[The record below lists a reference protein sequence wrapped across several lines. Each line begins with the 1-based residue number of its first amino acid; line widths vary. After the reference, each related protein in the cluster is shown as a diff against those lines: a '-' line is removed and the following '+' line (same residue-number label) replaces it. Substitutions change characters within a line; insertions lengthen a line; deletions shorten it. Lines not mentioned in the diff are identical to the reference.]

1 VETDMAR
8 ARQAVEAG
16 LSARDGARLKVRQP
30 LASIALPGDPLPED
44 IAQIVREELNV
55 KALAFGAPE
64 VRLDTEI
71 TEELKLEGL
80 AREVV
85 RAVQDRRKKLGFN
98 VEDRIHTR
106 YEADGLLVRAIERH
120 ADYIKNETLSVT
132 LEAGR
137 ADDFDGEQMMIEGE
151 QIWIGLKRN

>member
-1 VETDMAR
+1 MAR

-16 LSARDGARLKVRQP
+16 LAARDAARLKVRQP
-30 LASIALPGDPLPED
+30 LASIALPGEPLPEN
-44 IAQIVREELNV
+44 IAAIVRDELNV
-55 KALAFGAPE
+55 KSITFGAPE
-64 VRLDTEI
+64 VKLDTEI

-85 RAVQDRRKKLGFN
+85 RAIQDRRKKLGFN

-106 YEADGLLVRAIERH
+106 YDADGMLERAMQRH
-120 ADYIKNETLSVT
+120 ADYIKTETLSVT
-132 LEAGR
+132 LALGR
-137 ADDFDGEQMMIEGE
+137 EDGFDGEQMMLEGD